1 MLSPKHTNNESLW
14 NDIDLDCTDSEV
26 DRRIAPKFQENGHDS
41 EDPEGCDEPPQKKAS
56 LNRYK
61 TKTFKLKKRS

>member
-41 EDPEGCDEPPQKKAS
+41 EDPEGCDD
-56 LNRYK
+56 
-61 TKTFKLKKRS
+61 